1 MQVILKTDVPHL
13 GNAGEVVSV
22 KPGYG
27 ANYLL
32 PQGLALPAT
41 GANKHRIEHQRRII
55 EARLVRERANAETTA
70 SGLAGMNVSITR
82 LVADSDKIFGSVT
95 ARDIA
100 DALEKEGYTVDSRK
114 IRLEAPLKAL
124 GVYEVGVKLHRDV
137 EAQVKVWVVAD

>member
-55 EARLVRERANAETTA
+55 EARLVRDRRRLARRCVHRPSPTWEIRSANLRFWQLDPACC
-70 SGLAGMNVSITR
+70 LR
-82 LVADSDKIFGSVT
+82 
-95 ARDIA
+95 
-100 DALEKEGYTVDSRK
+100 
-114 IRLEAPLKAL
+114 
-124 GVYEVGVKLHRDV
+124 
-137 EAQVKVWVVAD
+137 Q